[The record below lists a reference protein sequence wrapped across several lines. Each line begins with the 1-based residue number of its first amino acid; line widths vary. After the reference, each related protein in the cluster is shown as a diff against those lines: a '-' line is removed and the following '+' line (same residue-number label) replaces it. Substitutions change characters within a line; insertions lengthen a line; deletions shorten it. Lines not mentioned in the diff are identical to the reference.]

1 MQYQLEIFL
10 TKFNDQQI
18 TYKQVIL
25 DITGKTENPDDLV
38 LLSIQKFNSEIIQKN
53 RLISHS
59 TSWRYDKASESVIIT
74 YIVYS
79 DDFDFTESK
88 SLNIVDI
95 NIVSSDN
102 LSKPAPENITPE
114 NVVSHGI
121 RHLSYLVA
129 NRQDVYK
136 AVLSDDTF
144 NMFAK
149 IDKEFAGKI

>member
-59 TSWRYDKASESVIIT
+59 TSWRYDKGSESVIIT

-79 DDFDFTESK
+79 DDFDFTDSK
-88 SLNIVDI
+88 SLNITDI
-95 NIVSSDN
+95 NIVNIVSSDN

-129 NRQDVYK
+129 NRQYVYEPPTTLRSGFL
-136 AVLSDDTF
+136 V
-144 NMFAK
+144 
-149 IDKEFAGKI
+149 